1 MFEPL
6 RVADREGWAKWL
18 QAHHAGAREVWLTIR
33 KKRSKHPGVF
43 LDEAVEEAIVHGWI
57 DSQMKPLDAD
67 EYLLRF
73 TPRRD
78 DSPWSLRN
86 REIAERLIAEGRIK
100 EVGLACVEA
109 AKRNGRWDAAYSS
122 KEPPKIPADLEDAL
136 RKRGALKR
144 FRATSNSNQLQY
156 IFWIAEAK
164 RPETRVR
171 RIKVT
176 IDRIPE

>member
-1 MFEPL
+1 MSEPL
-6 RVADREGWAKWL
+6 HVVDREAWANWL
-18 QAHHAGAREVWLTIR
+18 KSHHAGARGVWLIIR
-33 KKRSKHPGVF
+33 KKGLMHPGVF

-86 REIAERLIAEGRIK
+86 REIAERLVAEGRMK
-100 EVGLACVEA
+100 EAGLARVEEA
-109 AKRNGRWDAAYSS
+109 ERNGRWGAAYSS
-122 KEPPKIPADLEDAL
+122 REPPKIPADLEDAL

-144 FRATSNSNQLQY
+144 FRATSNSNQVQY

-164 RPETRVR
+164 RPETRAR
-171 RIKVT
+171 RRKVT